1 MFDIADYMEDIHQGR
16 SSSGHFDTQS
26 QSIDKTFFLTFI
38 LEKRK
43 SEEMFLTDVSQSYKS
58 FN

>member
-43 SEEMFLTDVSQSYKS
+43 SEEMFLTDVSQS
-58 FN
+58 